1 MQVQIAF
8 LFAFSV
14 LAPVVATADEDCP
27 KHFKDYG
34 FFLQAR
40 KSCGKEIEY
49 PLMKIM
55 KACAKETPQEAALVL
70 MDDGRRVWARN
81 LMRSNLGSMC
91 EDAFARLSTSSERS
105 KRR

>member
-1 MQVQIAF
+1 MQVPLAF
-8 LFAFSV
+8 LLAFSV
-14 LAPVVATADEDCP
+14 LAPMVAMADEDCP

-40 KSCGKEIEY
+40 KSCGKETEY

-55 KACAKETPQEAALVL
+55 KACAKQTPQEAAVAL
-70 MDDGRRVWARN
+70 MDDGRRAWARN
-81 LMRSNLGSMC
+81 LMRSNLGSLC
-91 EDAFARLSTSSERS
+91 EEALSKLSASTVSP

>member
-1 MQVQIAF
+1 MQVPLAF
-8 LFAFSV
+8 LLAFSV
-14 LAPVVATADEDCP
+14 LAPVVAMADEDCP

-40 KSCGKEIEY
+40 KSCGKETEY

-55 KACAKETPQEAALVL
+55 KACAKQTPQEVAQVL

-91 EDAFARLSTSSERS
+91 EDAFSKLSASSERP